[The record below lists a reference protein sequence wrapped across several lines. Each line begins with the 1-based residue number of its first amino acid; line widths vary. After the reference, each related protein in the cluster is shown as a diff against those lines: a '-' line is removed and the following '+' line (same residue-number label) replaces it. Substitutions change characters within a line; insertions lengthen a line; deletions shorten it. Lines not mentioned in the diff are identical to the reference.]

1 MTDKKF
7 IEDFEKNIRNTI
19 RDYRLLAK
27 SDKIIVACSGGK
39 DSIAVLYLLKKFG
52 YDVSALILD
61 LEIGNW
67 SKKNL
72 DNSYAFCDEHDIK
85 LHRICAKDELG
96 YSIEHLMSCVKVKR
110 AVENCTVC
118 GVIKRWLINKT
129 ARELGADKLV
139 TGHNLDDEAQTVF
152 MNILKGN
159 PLLSAGLGPKSG
171 VGAQDMFVQ
180 RVKPLYFCTD
190 TELRKYTEIMGFNIL
205 YSKCPLSSAVFRR
218 DIKNCLDNFEKDYPD
233 VKINIV
239 RKYLKM
245 KPALVKAQKS
255 KEKGKIKRCSVCGEP
270 ARGDVC
276 KACEFLRMVSDDY
289 SDDLH

>member
-1 MTDKKF
+1 MTDKKYL
-7 IEDFEKNIRNTI
+7 ERFEKKIKDTI
-19 RDYRLLAK
+19 RDYHLLSK
-27 SDKIIVACSGGK
+27 TDKIIVACSGGK
-39 DSIAVLYLLKKFG
+39 DSIAILYLLNHLG
-52 YDVSALILD
+52 YNVSALILD

-72 DNSYAFCDEHDIK
+72 KNTQIFCKTHNLE
-85 LHRICAKDELG
+85 LHRISAKKELG
-96 YSIEHLMSCVKVKR
+96 YSIEHLMTCVKAKK

-118 GVIKRWLINKT
+118 GVIKRWLINRK

-139 TGHNLDDEAQTVF
+139 TGHNLDDEAQNIF

-159 PLLSAGLGPKSG
+159 PSLSAGLGPKSG
-171 VGAQDMFVQ
+171 IEAQELFVQ

-190 TELRKYTEIMGFNIL
+190 AELRKYTEIMGFNIL

-239 RKYLKM
+239 RKYLKT

-255 KEKGKIKRCSVCGEP
+255 KEKGNIKRCSICGEP
-270 ARGDVC
+270 ARAEVC
-276 KACEFLRMVSDDY
+276 KACEFRKMADD
-289 SDDLH
+289 

>member
-1 MTDKKF
+1 MADKKF
-7 IEDFEKNIRNTI
+7 VEDFEKSIVDTI
-19 RDYRLLAK
+19 RDYHLLSK

-39 DSIAVLYLLKKFG
+39 DSIAILYLLKQFG
-52 YDVSALILD
+52 YNVSALILD
-61 LEIGNW
+61 LEIGKW

-72 DNSYAFCDEHDIK
+72 DNTRIFCKSRNIE
-85 LHRICAKDELG
+85 LHRISAKDELG
-96 YSIEHLMSCVKVKR
+96 FHIEHLMSCVKAKK

-118 GVIKRWLINKT
+118 GVIKRWIINKK

-171 VGAQDMFVQ
+171 VEAQDMFVQ

-190 TELRKYTEIMGFNIL
+190 AELRKYTEIMGFKIL

-218 DIKNCLDNFEKDYPD
+218 DIKNCLDEFEKDYPD
-233 VKINIV
+233 VKRNIV

-245 KPALVKAQKS
+245 KPALVRACMG

-270 ARGDVC
+270 ARADMC
-276 KACEFLRMVSDDY
+276 KACEFRKMAGDTNE
-289 SDDLH
+289 

>member
-7 IEDFEKNIRNTI
+7 VEDIEKNITATI
-19 RDYRLLAK
+19 RDYHLLAK
-27 SDKIIVACSGGK
+27 KDKIIVACSGGK

-52 YDVSALILD
+52 YDISALILD
-61 LEIGNW
+61 LEIGKW

-72 DNSYAFCDEHDIK
+72 DNSCAFCDEHDIK

-96 YSIEHLMSCVKVKR
+96 FSIEHLMTCVKAKK

-118 GVIKRWLINKT
+118 GVIKRWLINKK
-129 ARELGADKLV
+129 ARDLGADKLV

-159 PLLSAGLGPKSG
+159 PQLSAGMGPKSG
-171 VGAQDMFVQ
+171 IGAQDMFVQ

-190 TELRKYTEIMGFNIL
+190 KELKRYTEIMGFRIL
-205 YSKCPLSSAVFRR
+205 YARCPLSGAVFRR
-218 DIKNCLDNFEKDYPD
+218 DIKNCLDEFEKSYPD
-233 VKINIV
+233 VKRNIV
-239 RKYLKM
+239 QKYLSM
-245 KPALVKAQKS
+245 KPALVKACG
-255 KEKGKIKRCSVCGEP
+255 GKIKRCNVCGEP

-276 KACEFLRMVSDDY
+276 KACEFLRMVDD
-289 SDDLH
+289 